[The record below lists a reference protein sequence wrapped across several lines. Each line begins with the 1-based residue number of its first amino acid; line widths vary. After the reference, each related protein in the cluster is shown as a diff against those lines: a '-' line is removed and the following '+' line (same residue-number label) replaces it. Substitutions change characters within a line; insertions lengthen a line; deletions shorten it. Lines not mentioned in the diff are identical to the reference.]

1 MGLVT
6 ATVRAVVLALVGS
19 LLVRLVL
26 RGRHV
31 DFVKPGMGPALL
43 AAGAVLLVL
52 AVLATWEVVHP
63 RDVAGPDTAR
73 PSDGEPE
80 HGRHAHRDHEH
91 GGPGSAW
98 LLFLPVAAI
107 LLVPPTPLGV
117 FTAAR
122 IDASAPPG
130 AADTLFPPL
139 QDDPADLTLGD
150 FVSRAVW
157 DGTGSL
163 AGHRVR
169 LVGFASPE
177 DSSEPAPARPG
188 EPTDGV
194 AGGQPGGWL
203 LTRLGLACCAADA
216 YALKI
221 RPIGAD
227 PVPAGTWVEVVGTWL
242 PGSTEDDAQDPVPEL
257 RVESVTTVSA
267 PDIAYELP

>member
-1 MGLVT
+1 MGLVS

-19 LLVRLVL
+19 LLVRLVHS
-26 RGRHV
+26 GRHV
-31 DFVKPGMGPALL
+31 DYVKPGMGPALL

-52 AVLATWEVVHP
+52 AALATGEAVHP
-63 RDVAGPDTAR
+63 RDDAGPD
-73 PSDGEPE
+73 GG
-80 HGRHAHRDHEH
+80 HQH

-107 LLVPPTPLGV
+107 LLVPPTPLGA

-139 QDDPADLTLGD
+139 RDDPADLTLGD

-157 DGTGSL
+157 DDSGSL

-169 LVGFASPE
+169 LVGFATPEGSPQ
-177 DSSEPAPARPG
+177 DTPARGG

-194 AGGQPGGWL
+194 TGGQPDRWL

-216 YALKI
+216 YALKV

-227 PVPAGTWVEVVGTWL
+227 PVPADTWVAVVGTWL
-242 PGSTEDDAQDPVPEL
+242 PGAPVDELDPIPEL
-257 RVESVTTVSA
+257 RVESVTAVAA
-267 PDIAYELP
+267 PDVAYEQP